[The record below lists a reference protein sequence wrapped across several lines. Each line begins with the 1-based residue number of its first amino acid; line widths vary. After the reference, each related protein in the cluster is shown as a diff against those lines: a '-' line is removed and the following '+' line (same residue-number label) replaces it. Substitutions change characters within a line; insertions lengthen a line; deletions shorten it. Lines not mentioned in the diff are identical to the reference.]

1 MVNYAERFAALKTRA
16 ENEIVKNIRPVFGC
30 NGTPVLNEG
39 GIYCGIWLECGPLE
53 SLTIAGDFPEEA
65 MMSHRIFYIHQ
76 SAEGQFPASVKEDSA
91 GYRQIQQ
98 VVPIACTALELAK
111 MTGNEAFLAESFE
124 ACSKWDAWLTRHR
137 DPRKLDLIEA
147 WCEFD
152 TGHDNSPRFA
162 GVPRFC
168 PDGADVMPDGVV
180 PRLAP
185 DLSANLYSS
194 RLALAEMAEH
204 LGKYD
209 AAEKFRAAAERTRI
223 NVEKFCYDPE
233 RNFYYD
239 RFHDGTFCHVTG
251 DAGLRVLGEH
261 LPSLERGK
269 AIFKEHIL
277 NEKAFWTPYP
287 MPSVAANDP
296 EFIHP
301 APENCW
307 GGACQALLAL
317 RTLRYFEYYG
327 FADELKHLMLRWLE
341 AMDKCDKF
349 MQQMDPF
356 TGEFST
362 TEMYSPAMCTAIEF
376 IRKLSL
382 MSQIL

>member
-1 MVNYAERFAALKTRA
+1 MKAGERFASLLNRA
-16 ENEIVKNIRPVFGC
+16 ECDIEKNIRPVCGC
-30 NGTPVLNEG
+30 KDIPVLNEG
-39 GIYCGIWLECGPLE
+39 GVYCGIWLECGPHE
-53 SLTIAGDFPEEA
+53 SLTIAEKYPDVA

-76 SAEGQFPASVKEDSA
+76 KEDGQFPSSIGAKGP

-111 MTGNEAFLAESFE
+111 MTGDEAFLAESFA
-124 ACSKWDAWLTRHR
+124 ACSRWEAWLSRVR

-168 PDGADVMPDGVV
+168 PDGAGQKPEGVI

-194 RLALAEMAEH
+194 RLALAEMAEI
-204 LGKYD
+204 LGKSE
-209 AAEKFRAAAERTRI
+209 AAANYRAAAERTR
-223 NVEKFCYDPE
+223 NSVEKYCFDPE
-233 RNFYYD
+233 KNFYYD
-239 RFHDGTFCHVTG
+239 RFPDGTFCHITG
-251 DAGLRVLGEH
+251 DAGIRVLGEH
-261 LPSLERGK
+261 LPDIERGR
-269 AIFKEHIL
+269 AIFKDWVL

-287 MPSVAANDP
+287 MPSIAANDP
-296 EFIHP
+296 ECIHP

-307 GGACQALLAL
+307 GGAVQALMAL

-327 FADELKHLMLRWLE
+327 FAEELQHLMLRWLE
-341 AMDKCDKF
+341 ALDNCDKF
-349 MQQMDPF
+349 MQQMDPY
-356 TGEFST
+356 TGKFST
-362 TEMYSPAMCTAIEF
+362 TETYTPAMCVAIEF
-376 IRKLSL
+376 IKKLDR
-382 MSQIL
+382 MGCEV

>member
-1 MVNYAERFAALKTRA
+1 MKVGERFASLLNRA
-16 ENEIVKNIRPVFGC
+16 ECDIEKNIRPVAGC
-30 NGTPVLNEG
+30 KDIPVLNEG
-39 GIYCGIWLECGPLE
+39 GVYCGIWLECGPHE
-53 SLTIAGDFPEEA
+53 SLTIAKKYPDVA

-76 SAEGQFPASVKEDSA
+76 KEDGQFPSSIGAERI

-124 ACSKWDAWLTRHR
+124 ACSRWEAWLTCYR

-168 PDGADVMPDGVV
+168 PDGAGQIPEGVI

-194 RLALAEMAEH
+194 RLALSEMAEH
-204 LGKYD
+204 LGKHD
-209 AAEKFRAAAERTRI
+209 AAENFRAAAERTRI

-239 RFHDGTFCHVTG
+239 RFHDGSFCHVTG

-269 AIFKEHIL
+269 TIFREHIL

-287 MPSVAANDP
+287 MPSIAANDP

-301 APENCW
+301 ATENCW

-327 FADELKHLMLRWLE
+327 FSEELKHLMLRWLE
-341 AMDKCDKF
+341 ALDRCDKF

-362 TEMYSPAMCTAIEF
+362 TETYTPAMCVAIEF
-376 IRKLSL
+376 IRKLES
-382 MSQIL
+382 MGC